1 MLASVDQIAADN
13 QNSSHTTVAA
23 AQPASVYQQRC
34 AQFGARRDEFDRR
47 SHRNAN
53 VNLTLFVA
61 VIVFIGVGFWR
72 EQLWPFGAAA
82 LCALGFVGA
91 IARHTWI
98 DRMQRRYDELWTIN
112 DEGLRRLRRDWATL
126 PLRQPPA
133 ASQSSADSSSLAADL
148 DLVGHASLQHLLG
161 TPGTPIGLTTV
172 LHWLLEP
179 APPATVP
186 LRQAAVAELA
196 PLIDFRDQLALRGRL
211 MERGQNNYELFLRW
225 AESER
230 WLHQRPWLIWLTRL
244 VPLVTVA
251 LILAQLGGLLDAP
264 LWIAGLA
271 INLGLILTIGNR
283 IDEYIEQ
290 VSTRQSIFRAYA
302 DIFGLIGTQPFAAGE
317 LRRLQAELSAGNLRA
332 DQQMQRLG
340 TIMAFADFRFF
351 MFFFPIKLLT
361 LWNFH
366 VAWALER
373 WQQIVGGRARAWLTA
388 LGELEALAA
397 LATLAFDNQDWT
409 FPEMAAAAE
418 PMLAARRLSHP
429 LLLPAVR
436 VGNDVT
442 IGPPGTF
449 LLVTGSNMSGK
460 STLLRSIGL
469 NVTLAQAGGPV
480 SADWLRLPPLRL
492 ATSMRVQDS
501 LEQGVS
507 YFMAEL
513 RRLKEVVDAAQRV
526 RASDERA
533 LLYLLDEIL
542 HGTNSTER
550 QIAARQIIRHLL
562 AQPAIGAV
570 STHDLT
576 LAADESLAGAAQTVH
591 FTETFSRDVQGLHM
605 QFDYTLRPGLA
616 TSTNALKLMELVGLP
631 LDEALREQAESGPVD
646 RA

>member
-1 MLASVDQIAADN
+1 MLAPVDQSLTDN
-13 QNSSHTTVAA
+13 QFSRHTPPEAPT
-23 AQPASVYQQRC
+23 PERIYQERC
-34 AQFGARRDEFDRR
+34 VQFGTQRDAFERR
-47 SHRNAN
+47 SYRNAN
-53 VNLTLFVA
+53 VNLALFVA
-61 VIVFIGVGFWR
+61 VVVCIGVGLVR
-72 EQLWPFGAAA
+72 EQLWLFGAAA
-82 LCALGFVGA
+82 ACALGFVAA
-91 IARHTWI
+91 IARHTWV
-98 DRMQRRYDELWTIN
+98 DRMQRRYAELWTIN

-133 ASQSSADSSSLAADL
+133 ASQVLADRSSLAGDL
-148 DLVGHASLQHLLG
+148 DLVGHASLQHLLNTAS
-161 TPGTPIGLTTV
+161 TPVGQLTV
-172 LHWLLEP
+172 LQWLLEP
-179 APPATVP
+179 APVSVLPQ
-186 LRQAAVAELA
+186 RQAAVAELA
-196 PLIDFRDQLALRGRL
+196 PLVEFRDQLALRGRL
-211 MERGQNNYELFLRW
+211 MERGQVNYELFLRW

-230 WLHQRPWLIWLTRL
+230 WLQQRPWLVWLTRL
-244 VPLVTVA
+244 LPLVTVGLVVA
-251 LILAQLGGLLDAP
+251 YAAGLLATP

-302 DIFGLIGTQPFAAGE
+302 EIFALIGTQPFVAPE
-317 LRRLQAELSAGNLRA
+317 LRRIQAQLSAGNLRA
-332 DQQMQRLG
+332 DQQMRRLG

-366 VAWALER
+366 VASALER
-373 WQQIVGGRARAWLTA
+373 WQQDAGSHARAWLVA
-388 LGELEALAA
+388 LGELEAQAA
-397 LATLAFDNQDWT
+397 LATLVFDHPDWT
-409 FPEMAAAAE
+409 FPETVSAAQPE
-418 PMLAARRLSHP
+418 LAARKLGHP
-429 LLLPAVR
+429 LLLPTVR
-436 VGNDVT
+436 VGNDVRV
-442 IGPPGTF
+442 GPPGTF

-469 NVTLAQAGGPV
+469 NVVLAQAGGPV
-480 SADWLRLPPLRL
+480 AAEWLRLPPLRL

-513 RRLKEVVDAAQRV
+513 RRLKEVVDAAQAV
-526 RASDERA
+526 RASDGRL

-562 AQPAIGAV
+562 EQPAIGAV

-576 LAADESLAGAAQTVH
+576 LAADPALATAGEAVH
-591 FTETFSRDVQGLHM
+591 FTETFSRDAAGLHM
-605 QFDYTLRPGLA
+605 AFDYRLRPGLA

-631 LDEALREQAESGPVD
+631 LDEAS